1 MDVPLKWLLEGP
13 AYVQFRTRVDLLE
26 ESTSNPEVQHARQA
40 MLDQPDVISLVKS
53 LENWPGQVLSSHKSA
68 NQSFHTLNFL
78 TDLGLKAGDPGVQP
92 VAEKILLRA
101 SAQGPFSLGMNIST
115 AHGGSGTDI
124 LAWALCDA
132 PNQVN
137 ALIQLGLR
145 DDARVQKALDF
156 LVDLGKDNGW
166 PCAVSPELGNFR
178 GPGKKDD
185 PCPYAT
191 LVMLKMLALLPE
203 YRDHP
208 AVNSGLN
215 AILSLWKDRQ
225 EKHPYIFYMG
235 TDFCK
240 LKAPLIWYDI
250 IHVLDVLSHFPQ
262 AKNSAEYIEM
272 VDIVRSKSDM
282 DGLYTPE
289 SIYQSYK
296 NWDFGQKKVPSHW
309 LTFLV
314 YRILKRTTS

>member
-1 MDVPLKWLLEGP
+1 MDVPLKWLLDGP
-13 AYVQFRTRVDLLE
+13 AYVQYRTRVDLLE
-26 ESTSNPEVQHARQA
+26 EPTSNPEVQRARQT
-40 MLDQPDVISLVKS
+40 MLEQPDVISLVKS

-78 TDLGLKAGDPGVQP
+78 TDLGFKAGDPGIQP
-92 VAEKILLRA
+92 VVEKILLRA
-101 SAQGPFSLGMNIST
+101 SAQGPFSLGMNINT

-132 PNQVN
+132 PNQVY
-137 ALIQLGLR
+137 ALIQLGLL

-156 LVDLGKDNGW
+156 LVDLGKDYGW
-166 PCAVSPELGNFR
+166 PCAASPELGNFR

-191 LVMLKMLALLPE
+191 LVMLKTLALLPE

-208 AVNSGLN
+208 AVNSGLK
-215 AILSLWKDRQ
+215 ALLSLWKDRR

-240 LKAPLIWYDI
+240 LKAPFIWYDI

-262 AKNSAEYIEM
+262 ANNSAAYIEM

-289 SIYQSYK
+289 SIYQPYK